1 MSYSLTRL
9 APGSY
14 DLHRDGRTIGSV
26 VRTSGE
32 PVRWFV
38 ELLRDLPPAE
48 RPAPFR
54 ELEHE
59 FATLEEVRAWL
70 GIAGERDP
78 GNPTS
83 P

>member
-1 MSYSLTRL
+1 M
-9 APGSY
+9 
-14 DLHRDGRTIGSV
+14 GSV

-38 ELLRDLPPAE
+38 ELLRDLPLAE

-70 GIAGERDP
+70 GIVADRDP
-78 GNPTS
+78 SGAATA
-83 P
+83 

>member
-1 MSYSLTRL
+1 MPYSLTRL

-14 DLHRDGRTIGSV
+14 DLHYDSRIIGSV

-32 PVRWFV
+32 QVRWFV

-59 FATLEEVRAWL
+59 FATLEEIRAWL
-70 GIAGERDP
+70 GIAGDRNP
-78 GNPTS
+78 GDAATP
-83 P
+83 